1 MIGDITCD
9 ICGSIKSTIRATTHD
24 APYYD
29 FNPVTYQEEKPFT
42 SPDNITVMAVDTCPN
57 ALAMDASKYFGD
69 MLIEYVFRPLLS
81 GKNEKYGV
89 IHGATIVNKGKLM
102 EKYAYLKEFSE
113 GCLL

>member
-1 MIGDITCD
+1 MLDIDKEKLNTAAENHGWLSVGID
-9 ICGSIKSTIRATTHD
+9 K
-24 APYYD
+24 
-29 FNPVTYQEEKPFT
+29 EEKPFT

-89 IHGATIVNKGKLM
+89 IHGATIVNKGKLT

-113 GCLL
+113 GC